1 MGQFKLLLTKKMQ
14 IRFNLK
20 KLFEVNICFKN
31 VFFETVDLKKWSI
44 IKLNKLIKNKV
55 FTST

>member
-1 MGQFKLLLTKKMQ
+1 MGKFKLLLTKKMQ
-14 IRFNLK
+14 IIFNLK
-20 KLFEVNICFKN
+20 NFFEVNICFKN